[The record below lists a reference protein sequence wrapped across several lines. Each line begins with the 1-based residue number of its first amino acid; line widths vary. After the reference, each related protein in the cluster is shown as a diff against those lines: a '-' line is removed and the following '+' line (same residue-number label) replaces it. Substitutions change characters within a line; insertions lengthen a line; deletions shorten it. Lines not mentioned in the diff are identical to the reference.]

1 MLLTLFLPCAAM
13 RVAPPVM
20 QLRNG
25 VPYAPSSVQQQTAA
39 ASTAG
44 AAGFSGGV
52 VPTSTAQGSL
62 QQKVETLRSQL
73 NLASGQSLRQTI
85 AEAVRTIGLDA
96 DVKSLNLLQTVA
108 AAALSRSRS
117 RSLSLSLRL
126 RQRLRLRLSLSL
138 TLNLALALT
147 SSPVI
152 SSACAALG

>member
-1 MLLTLFLPCAAM
+1 MLITLFLPCAAM

-20 QLRNG
+20 QLRGG
-25 VPYAPSSVQQQTAA
+25 VPYAPQQQQTAP

-44 AAGFSGGV
+44 TAGFSGGV

-117 RSLSLSLRL
+117 LSLSLSLRL
-126 RQRLRLRLSLSL
+126 RLRLRLRLALPL
-138 TLNLALALT
+138 TLT
-147 SSPVI
+147 SSC
-152 SSACAALG
+152 SSSPNSP